1 MNLILLVF
9 VIVIIWRLN
18 AVLGTGG
25 GTNNKNNDTYG
36 FGLDDRD
43 KNRNKNSE
51 SRGQQTE
58 GGPSRPPLRVVA
70 NGETPKTAD
79 ELTKIRGLD
88 PSFDAR
94 LFIENASTAYEI
106 ILRCF
111 SEHDRKT
118 LKPLVSAEVYQ
129 GFDQVMKAREQ
140 EGHSLRTEIISVDRA
155 EIADV
160 DLEGSLARITINF
173 EVSLASALTDSAGE
187 LLEGGL
193 ENINK
198 NNDLWSFERDL
209 KKKNPIW
216 VLVATESV

>member
-1 MNLILLVF
+1 MLVF

-25 GTNNKNNDTYG
+25 SANNKNNDTYG
-36 FGLDDRD
+36 FGLDDKD
-43 KNRNKNSE
+43 KNRNKNTDSK
-51 SRGQQTE
+51 GQRANVAPT
-58 GGPSRPPLRVVA
+58 RPPLRVVA

-79 ELTKIRGLD
+79 ELINIRGLD
-88 PSFDAR
+88 QSFDAR
-94 LFIENASTAYEI
+94 LFIENASNAYEI

-118 LKPLVSAEVYQ
+118 LRPLVSAEVYQ
-129 GFDQVMKAREQ
+129 GFDQVMKSREQ

-160 DLEGSLARITINF
+160 ELDGSVARITINF
-173 EVSLASALTDSAGE
+173 EASLASALTDSSGE
-187 LLEGGL
+187 VLEGGL
-193 ENINK
+193 EDIN
-198 NNDLWSFERDL
+198 NNKDLWSFERDL

>member
-1 MNLILLVF
+1 MAPGLTQ
-9 VIVIIWRLN
+9 R
-18 AVLGTGG
+18 GG
-25 GTNNKNNDTYG
+25 DQ
-36 FGLDDRD
+36 GLRSLST
-43 KNRNKNSE
+43 R
-51 SRGQQTE
+51 
-58 GGPSRPPLRVVA
+58 PPARPPLRVVA

-79 ELTKIRGLD
+79 ELTNIRGLD
-88 PSFDAR
+88 PSFDAP
-94 LFIENASTAYEI
+94 LFIENASNAYEI

-129 GFDQVMKAREQ
+129 GFDQVMKSREQ

-160 DLEGSLARITINF
+160 ELDGSVARITINF
-173 EVSLASALTDSAGE
+173 EASLASALTDSAGE
-187 LLEGGL
+187 VLEGGL
-193 ENINK
+193 ENIN
-198 NNDLWSFERDL
+198 NNKDLWSFERDL

>member
-43 KNRNKNSE
+43 KNRNKNSD
-51 SRGQQTE
+51 STGQQTE

-140 EGHSLRTEIISVDRA
+140 EGYSLRTEIISVDRA

-160 DLEGSLARITINF
+160 ELEGSLARITINF
-173 EVSLASALTDSAGE
+173 EVSLASA
-187 LLEGGL
+187 
-193 ENINK
+193 
-198 NNDLWSFERDL
+198 
-209 KKKNPIW
+209 
-216 VLVATESV
+216 

>member
-1 MNLILLVF
+1 MLVF

-43 KNRNKNSE
+43 KNRSKSSD
-51 SRGQQTE
+51 SRGKKAE
-58 GGPSRPPLRVVA
+58 VAPARPPLRVVA

-88 PSFDAR
+88 PSFDAG
-94 LFIENASTAYEI
+94 LFIENASDAYEI

-118 LKPLVSAEVYQ
+118 LKPLVSSEVYQ
-129 GFDQVMKAREQ
+129 GFDQVMKSREQ

-160 DLEGSLARITINF
+160 ELEGSVARITINF
-173 EVSLASALTDSAGE
+173 EASLASALTDSAGE
-187 LLEGGL
+187 ELEGGL
-193 ENINK
+193 ENIN
-198 NNDLWSFERDL
+198 NNKDLWSFERDL
-209 KKKNPIW
+209 KKKTPIW

>member
-1 MNLILLVF
+1 MLVF

-25 GTNNKNNDTYG
+25 STNNKNNDTYG
-36 FGLDDRD
+36 FDLDNRD
-43 KNRNKNSE
+43 KNRNKNIGSK
-51 SRGQQTE
+51 GQRANVA
-58 GGPSRPPLRVVA
+58 PARPPLRVVA

-79 ELTKIRGLD
+79 ELTNIRGLD

-94 LFIENASTAYEI
+94 LFIENASNAYEI

-129 GFDQVMKAREQ
+129 GFDQVMKSREQ

-160 DLEGSLARITINF
+160 ELDGSVARITINF
-173 EVSLASALTDSAGE
+173 EASLASALTDSAGE
-187 LLEGGL
+187 VLEGGL
-193 ENINK
+193 ENIN
-198 NNDLWSFERDL
+198 NNKDLWSFERDL

>member
-1 MNLILLVF
+1 MLVF

-43 KNRNKNSE
+43 KNRSKSSD
-51 SRGQQTE
+51 SRGKKAE
-58 GGPSRPPLRVVA
+58 VAPARPPLRVVA

-79 ELTKIRGLD
+79 ELTKIRGLA
-88 PSFDAR
+88 PSFDAG
-94 LFIENASTAYEI
+94 LFIENASDAYEI

-118 LKPLVSAEVYQ
+118 LKPLVSSEVYQ
-129 GFDQVMKAREQ
+129 GFDQVMKSREQ

-160 DLEGSLARITINF
+160 ELEGSVARITINF
-173 EVSLASALTDSAGE
+173 EGLLASALTDSAGE
-187 LLEGGL
+187 VLEGGL
-193 ENINK
+193 ENIN
-198 NNDLWSFERDL
+198 NNKDLWSFERDL
-209 KKKNPIW
+209 KKKTPIW